1 MLTHVRRAMFGVLVL
16 AAASMAQAQTLET
29 FAGGRTVDNLPS
41 LEAPVTTGAM
51 LTTVDGT
58 VYVVDTMR
66 NRLMRRD
73 PATSMLT
80 LFPSSTVVAPW
91 NAVYNVFRSA
101 SGNSYLYAGGA
112 LYQLFLPTGQIQ
124 LITRLDNG
132 NTACN
137 AGEYNAQ
144 FAADWNGNIYFV
156 DSGRNSV
163 CKVLGLNS
171 IQRIAG
177 ADTAGFAGDGGP
189 ATSARFNSPFG
200 IAIDFE
206 NNILVADTGNNRIRK
221 INVATGI
228 ITTYAGNGTAAYG
241 GENVIAANA
250 SLAAPTYLAT
260 DSNNHLFITEIGVT
274 RVRRL
279 NPFTGRLNTFAGDGQ
294 QLFDSPDGGLA
305 TQTALA
311 WPTNFAAFPNQG
323 DYLISDLNDSRT
335 RRVSASTGIISTFI
349 GNGSWYFC
357 GESSLPRDACLDDP
371 MGVSVDA
378 NGDVYIA
385 DTRNRR
391 IRRYSV
397 ETGLLTTIAGRDG
410 PNQFQGE
417 SGLALAANFGADL
430 GGLTLDAAGNI
441 FVAGAFAERI
451 TRIDK
456 ATGIITT
463 IGGSGLRGFAGDGG
477 LATAARTNYPSSVAV
492 DGTGNIYF
500 SDKNNHRVRKIAA
513 GTGIIT
519 TVAGNGLA
527 TGPLGDNGPATSAS
541 LAYPHK
547 VGFDNAGNLLIADT
561 QHFRVRKVNKITGV
575 ITTIIGNGSS
585 SNSGDG
591 GSATNAGLNGV
602 DSFVVDPV
610 GNILVVSGS
619 RLRRVDAT
627 NGTINQIPN
636 VPMQSPEGLWIT
648 GPGDLALDASG
659 RLYIAALDAVMRV
672 SGIPPVAGDST
683 PPVIIP
689 TTSGPLGT
697 NGWWRGGGKVTVQLS
712 AFDNES
718 LITSHSGC
726 GFVNEVNSD
735 TPGTTFTCTATSAGG
750 TSTLSVT
757 VRRDSVAPTLTFGS
771 ASPAADSSGWNSTD
785 VSVPFVAVDAL
796 SGVFTTSS
804 GSPVIV
810 IGEGAGLTRQ
820 VTVTDTAGN
829 SATFTTPA
837 FNIDRTAPMVTP
849 NVSGT
854 LGTNGWYTSNV
865 EVSWSVADTSS
876 TVTAT
881 TGCDAAAVTTD
892 TTGITY
898 TCTATSAGGSTTQ
911 SVTIKRDAT
920 APQLEFGAPS
930 PAANSAGWHGGDVSI
945 PFTATDATSGIAST
959 SSPNPVLISGV
970 GANRSVDVVVKDN
983 AGNAATFPSPAVN
996 IDRSAPVVTPDV
1008 SGTLGSNGWYTSNIQ
1023 VAWTTSDDNAP
1034 IDTAEG
1040 CETSL
1045 VAADTAG
1052 VTFTCT
1058 ASSAGGLATQSI
1070 TIRRDATPPQLV
1082 FGPPSPAANASGW
1095 HNGDVTFTFDI
1106 TDATSGIASTS
1117 ANSPLLIA
1125 GDGTGLSQQVVV
1137 TDAAGNSAH
1146 FTTPPVNI
1154 DRVPPSIQPVV
1165 NGAIGNGGWFRSD
1178 VQVSWVI
1185 DESPASIISTNG
1197 CDASVVN
1204 TDTAGVTLTCSVA
1217 SGGGTASSSVTIRRD
1232 ATPPVLNFGTPS
1244 PAPNSNGWNKTNV
1257 SIPFTRSDAL
1267 SGLASTSTTSPLVFN
1282 TEGAN
1287 LTAQVVVTDVAGN
1300 SATFTSVPRNIDK
1313 TAPVAEMNTPED
1325 HGTYGFYQDVV
1336 ADFWCTDTLLVSCTA
1351 PTANGALI
1359 NTRTAG
1365 ALSYKITA
1373 KDSVYT
1379 TTHAHAY
1386 NVESWL
1392 NFDGFLAPASSAP
1405 TLNLVTRGAL
1415 VPIRWRLPD
1424 GRGGYVTNPASF
1436 TSATVGSLTC
1446 GNTAAV
1452 PLNDVASGPAGISFD
1467 AATNS
1472 FVYNW
1477 QTSTSW
1483 TGCRKLTIKLKD
1495 NSVHELRFRFQ

>member
-1 MLTHVRRAMFGVLVL
+1 MLTHVRRAMIGVLVL
-16 AAASMAQAQTLET
+16 AAAGVAQAQVLET

-41 LEAPVTTGAM
+41 IEAPVTTGAM

-80 LFPSSTVVAPW
+80 LFPSSTVVPPW
-91 NAVYNVFRSA
+91 NAVHNIFRGGS
-101 SGNSYLYAGGA
+101 NYYLYAGGA
-112 LYQLFLPTGQIQ
+112 LYQLFLPDGQIQ
-124 LITRLDNG
+124 LITRLDFG
-132 NTACN
+132 TTACTQVSTDT
-137 AGEYNAQ
+137 Q
-144 FAADWNGNIYFV
+144 FAADWNGNIYYT
-156 DSGRNSV
+156 DTGRNSV
-163 CKVLGLNS
+163 CKVLGFNS

-189 ATSARFNSPFG
+189 AVSARFSSPYG

-206 NNILVADTGNNRIRK
+206 SNVLIADNGNNRIRK
-221 INVATGI
+221 INVASGI
-228 ITTYAGNGTAAYG
+228 ITTHAGNGTAAYA

-250 SLAAPTYLAT
+250 SLAGPTYLAT
-260 DSNNHLFITEIGVT
+260 DSNSHLFITEAGVT

-279 NPFTGRLNTFAGDGQ
+279 NPFTGRLNTFAGNGQ

-311 WPTNFAAFPNQG
+311 WPSHFAAFPNQG

-349 GNGSWYFC
+349 GNGTWYFC

-371 MGVSVDA
+371 IGISIDV
-378 NGDVYIA
+378 NGDAYIA

-391 IRRYSV
+391 VRRYSAD
-397 ETGLLTTIAGRDG
+397 TGMLTTIAGRDG

-417 SGLALAANFGADL
+417 GGPALDANFGADL

-441 FVAGAFAERI
+441 FVAGAFSERI

-456 ATGIITT
+456 ATGILTT
-463 IGGSGLRGFAGDGG
+463 VGGSGQRGFAGDGG

-492 DGTGNIYF
+492 DSAGNIYF
-500 SDKNNHRVRKIAA
+500 SDKNNHRVRRIAA

-519 TVAGNGLA
+519 TVAGNGLS
-527 TGPLGDNGPATSAS
+527 TGPLGDNGLATAAS

-561 QHFRVRKVNKITGV
+561 QHFRVRKVNKTTGV
-575 ITTIIGNGSS
+575 ITTLIGNGSS

-602 DSFVVDPV
+602 NSFVVDPV
-610 GNILVVSGS
+610 GNVLIVSGS
-619 RLRRVDAT
+619 KLRRVDAT

-636 VPMQSPEGLWIT
+636 VPMQSPEGHWIG

-659 RLYIAALDAVMRV
+659 RLYIAAIDAVMRV

-683 PPVIIP
+683 PPMILP
-689 TTSGPLGT
+689 GTSGTPGT
-697 NGWWRGGGKVTVQLS
+697 NGWWRGPSKVTVQLS
-712 AFDNES
+712 AIDNES
-718 LITSHSGC
+718 FITSHSGC
-726 GFVNEVNSD
+726 GTHEVTSD

-810 IGEGAGLTRQ
+810 NGEGAGLTRQ

-837 FNIDRTAPMVTP
+837 FNIDRTAPTVSP

-854 LGTNGWYTSNV
+854 LGTNGWYKSDV
-865 EVSWSVADTSS
+865 QISWSVTDASS
-876 TVTAT
+876 AVGAT
-881 TGCDAAAVTTD
+881 TGCDASAVTTD
-892 TTGITY
+892 TDGNTF
-898 TCTATSAGGSTTQ
+898 TCTATSAGGTTTQ
-911 SVTIKRDAT
+911 SVTVKRDAT

-930 PAANSAGWHGGDVSI
+930 PAANGAGWHSGDVSI
-945 PFTATDATSGIAST
+945 PFTATDAVSGIAST
-959 SSPNPVLISGV
+959 SSASPVLISGA
-970 GANRSVDVVVKDN
+970 GANLSVDVVVTDN
-983 AGNAATFPSPAVN
+983 AGNTATFQSPAVN
-996 IDRSAPVVTPDV
+996 IDRSAPSVTPHV
-1008 SGTLGSNGWYTSNIQ
+1008 SGSLGANGWYTSDVQ
-1023 VAWTTSDDNAP
+1023 VAWTTGDDNAP
-1034 IDTAEG
+1034 IDSAEG

-1058 ASSAGGLATQSI
+1058 ASSAGGLTTQSI
-1070 TIRRDATPPQLV
+1070 TIKRDATPPQLV

-1095 HNGDVTFTFDI
+1095 HNSDVTFTFDT

-1117 ANSPLLIA
+1117 TNSPLLIA
-1125 GDGTGLSQQVVV
+1125 GDGTGLSRQVVV
-1137 TDAAGNSAH
+1137 TDAAGNSAS

-1154 DRVPPSIQPVV
+1154 DRLPPSVQPVV
-1165 NGAIGNGGWFRSD
+1165 NGTIGDGGWYRSD

-1204 TDTAGVTLTCSVA
+1204 TDTAGITLTCSVV
-1217 SGGGTASSSVTIRRD
+1217 SGGGTASSSVTMKRD

-1257 SIPFTRSDAL
+1257 SIPFTRSDAHVRAGIHQHDEPAGVEHRRREPHPPGRGHRHRRQQRHVSPPWSATSTRRRHRRDGE
-1267 SGLASTSTTSPLVFN
+1267 SGRRRDLWLLPGRGRRLRVPKPLAHELHGTDREWRADQHADGRRTHLQDHRQGFGGFTTTHTHNYTVESTSTST
-1282 TEGAN
+1282 
-1287 LTAQVVVTDVAGN
+1287 
-1300 SATFTSVPRNIDK
+1300 
-1313 TAPVAEMNTPED
+1313 
-1325 HGTYGFYQDVV
+1325 
-1336 ADFWCTDTLLVSCTA
+1336 
-1351 PTANGALI
+1351 
-1359 NTRTAG
+1359 
-1365 ALSYKITA
+1365 
-1373 KDSVYT
+1373 
-1379 TTHAHAY
+1379 
-1386 NVESWL
+1386 
-1392 NFDGFLAPASSAP
+1392 ASSHPRARRP
-1405 TLNLVTRGAL
+1405 R
-1415 VPIRWRLPD
+1415 
-1424 GRGGYVTNPASF
+1424 
-1436 TSATVGSLTC
+1436 
-1446 GNTAAV
+1446 
-1452 PLNDVASGPAGISFD
+1452 
-1467 AATNS
+1467 
-1472 FVYNW
+1472 
-1477 QTSTSW
+1477 
-1483 TGCRKLTIKLKD
+1483 
-1495 NSVHELRFRFQ
+1495 